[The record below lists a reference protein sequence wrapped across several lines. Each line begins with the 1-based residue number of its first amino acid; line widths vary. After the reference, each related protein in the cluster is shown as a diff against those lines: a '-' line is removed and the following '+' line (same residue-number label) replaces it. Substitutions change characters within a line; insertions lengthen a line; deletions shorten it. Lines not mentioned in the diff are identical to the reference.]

1 MEDRMKYLYQ
11 TTYKS
16 RIDNS
21 DNMGK
26 IIDDID
32 SSVDSLVS
40 KINSRSASDIS
51 NLFLRLQEK
60 NATADQIGKSLEEI
74 FNNTG
79 VLDSINLDYL
89 AKSIQAQDHQ
99 YRMICKYMPELD
111 DALEIKKDN
120 VLSSDNFTKEFINVI
135 SDRGGKEFLDQFND
149 RAKTVKD
156 KYDYQNLCEEIYD
169 DCSHIGEYFLYCVP
183 YNKAL
188 ERLLDRKSRY
198 GTSSGIQ
205 GGSYRYEQTI
215 FEASSFLN
223 DDNYKDLVPAYR
235 DSIAEDASVKITFDH
250 STTLSKVIEYVEQ
263 REKVKNQVVGISEE
277 FLHEASGDKK
287 VIKNSAGFDTLIAP
301 DGFIDTKNRKK
312 TEVKEIAG
320 AVIHKIPRDR
330 IFPICIGDDTVLGY
344 LYLEVENDYVNGIIS
359 HGGTY
364 NSLLSRPSMISPELM
379 DQQNDLLIGQIA
391 NQMSQAIDA
400 EFINA
405 NVDIK
410 EEIYA
415 ILRYNDAFCA
425 TQGVNNITVSFLPAS
440 DVIHF
445 YFKKDKKTHRGISDL
460 EKALVPAMLYC
471 LLYLSDIIMKVSR
484 SQDKRVYYVKQN
496 IETNVAKTMHNVLNQ
511 IKRGNMGM
519 RQLQSMNTIFN
530 MIGKYNDYL
539 IPIGPSGE
547 APVTFEVMSG
557 QQVDTPT
564 ELMDRV
570 KESAIATTD
579 VPLEF
584 VQSTNQVDYATRF
597 SMSNSKFLRK
607 IYKRQRI
614 CQDQYS
620 QLFRNLYNYE
630 YMTNEQGIKVL
641 LPAPAYLTTS
651 NTQQLIE
658 SVKNQA
664 QGIADMCFTEEEDD
678 AKQEFIREY
687 TKKNLG
693 TYIDFD
699 AVDDMIAE
707 VRQRIEYRKLVN
719 SEPDDSSAEGDSGD
733 YGDY

>member
-1 MEDRMKYLYQ
+1 
-11 TTYKS
+11 
-16 RIDNS
+16 
-21 DNMGK
+21 
-26 IIDDID
+26 
-32 SSVDSLVS
+32 
-40 KINSRSASDIS
+40 
-51 NLFLRLQEK
+51 
-60 NATADQIGKSLEEI
+60 
-74 FNNTG
+74 
-79 VLDSINLDYL
+79 
-89 AKSIQAQDHQ
+89 
-99 YRMICKYMPELD
+99 
-111 DALEIKKDN
+111 
-120 VLSSDNFTKEFINVI
+120 
-135 SDRGGKEFLDQFND
+135 
-149 RAKTVKD
+149 
-156 KYDYQNLCEEIYD
+156 
-169 DCSHIGEYFLYCVP
+169 
-183 YNKAL
+183 
-188 ERLLDRKSRY
+188 
-198 GTSSGIQ
+198 
-205 GGSYRYEQTI
+205 
-215 FEASSFLN
+215 
-223 DDNYKDLVPAYR
+223 
-235 DSIAEDASVKITFDH
+235 
-250 STTLSKVIEYVEQ
+250 
-263 REKVKNQVVGISEE
+263 
-277 FLHEASGDKK
+277 
-287 VIKNSAGFDTLIAP
+287 
-301 DGFIDTKNRKK
+301 
-312 TEVKEIAG
+312 
-320 AVIHKIPRDR
+320 
-330 IFPICIGDDTVLGY
+330 
-344 LYLEVENDYVNGIIS
+344 
-359 HGGTY
+359 
-364 NSLLSRPSMISPELM
+364 
-379 DQQNDLLIGQIA
+379 
-391 NQMSQAIDA
+391 MSQAIDA

>member
-1 MEDRMKYLYQ
+1 
-11 TTYKS
+11 
-16 RIDNS
+16 
-21 DNMGK
+21 
-26 IIDDID
+26 
-32 SSVDSLVS
+32 
-40 KINSRSASDIS
+40 
-51 NLFLRLQEK
+51 
-60 NATADQIGKSLEEI
+60 
-74 FNNTG
+74 
-79 VLDSINLDYL
+79 
-89 AKSIQAQDHQ
+89 
-99 YRMICKYMPELD
+99 
-111 DALEIKKDN
+111 
-120 VLSSDNFTKEFINVI
+120 
-135 SDRGGKEFLDQFND
+135 
-149 RAKTVKD
+149 
-156 KYDYQNLCEEIYD
+156 
-169 DCSHIGEYFLYCVP
+169 
-183 YNKAL
+183 
-188 ERLLDRKSRY
+188 
-198 GTSSGIQ
+198 
-205 GGSYRYEQTI
+205 
-215 FEASSFLN
+215 
-223 DDNYKDLVPAYR
+223 
-235 DSIAEDASVKITFDH
+235 
-250 STTLSKVIEYVEQ
+250 
-263 REKVKNQVVGISEE
+263 
-277 FLHEASGDKK
+277 
-287 VIKNSAGFDTLIAP
+287 
-301 DGFIDTKNRKK
+301 
-312 TEVKEIAG
+312 
-320 AVIHKIPRDR
+320 
-330 IFPICIGDDTVLGY
+330 
-344 LYLEVENDYVNGIIS
+344 
-359 HGGTY
+359 
-364 NSLLSRPSMISPELM
+364 
-379 DQQNDLLIGQIA
+379 
-391 NQMSQAIDA
+391 
-400 EFINA
+400 
-405 NVDIK
+405 
-410 EEIYA
+410 
-415 ILRYNDAFCA
+415 
-425 TQGVNNITVSFLPAS
+425 
-440 DVIHF
+440 
-445 YFKKDKKTHRGISDL
+445 
-460 EKALVPAMLYC
+460 
-471 LLYLSDIIMKVSR
+471 
-484 SQDKRVYYVKQN
+484 
-496 IETNVAKTMHNVLNQ
+496 MHNVLNQ